1 MLDSE
6 LPRDERKAATSKDAL
21 LAALIAAG
29 WGYSEIRAVLKNDS
43 NTFRD
48 EFEAARARLAQ
59 PPGAPR
65 QTPLA
70 ERELPDGVEF
80 PRRQP
85 AP

>member
-1 MLDSE
+1 MLDSD
-6 LPRDERKAATSKDAL
+6 LDKDARRAATAKESL

-43 NTFRD
+43 NTFRA
-48 EFEAARARLAQ
+48 EFDAASARLAA
-59 PPGAPR
+59 PPSPAR

-70 ERELPDGVEF
+70 QREIADGVEF
-80 PRRQP
+80 RRQP